1 MLGRKNM
8 SKEKELLN
16 DKNKIQELDN
26 KIEKDKLELSS
37 DIIIEDKEMNTN
49 IIRKET

>member
-1 MLGRKNM
+1 M

-26 KIEKDKLELSS
+26 KIKKDKLELSS
-37 DIIIEDKEMNTN
+37 DIIIEDKELNKKL
-49 IIRKET
+49 IKKECEK